1 MMIKDLEMHKD
12 LAGAEL
18 TAVRGGNSN
27 SIRNGDLFAPVVAAN
42 GPSVFSPQTVVSA
55 PVYTPTNVLL
65 DNDVK
70 VDLDT
75 KVANVVGSLGTFIG
89 Q

>member
-27 SIRNGDLFAPVVAAN
+27 SIHNGSLVAPVIAAN
-42 GPSVFSPQTVVSA
+42 GPSVGSPQTVISA
-55 PVYTPTNVLL
+55 PVYAPTNVLQDNDTTVKL
-65 DNDVK
+65 DNK
-70 VDLDT
+70 L
-75 KVANVVGSLGTFIG
+75 ANVVGSLGSFIF